1 METKFTINDS
11 PNDEYETSEQK
22 AILEYNENTQ
32 FLFCGEDAVCICGK
46 RFILLVNAKKKTLY
60 YKITE
65 RSGQS
70 AMLNISFMYCISE
83 SDGLRVFTLKNIFF
97 ISKVSKQ
104 LYNTCYPFSEDP
116 AKKLL
121 SAYKSAQEKQAN
133 CDKEIR
139 EIASKLS
146 DAIKT
151 LSQVA
156 AGLFW
161 TNDNDKNKQIQLYIL
176 KAAQHGKS
184 FVQNN
189 ELNYDLFVQTC
200 KEIRIMNNLHS
211 CDPSQDK
218 PRFITYAEFKKM
230 GAKDLIKKLI
240 RQQNFALAYD
250 MSKYLDYNVKKVFQR
265 YAIAKS
271 IYIVMN
277 SSILCA

>member
-1 METKFTINDS
+1 MYRNDGSVFFFHSSLNLQKYPRMETKFTINDS

-70 AMLNISFMYCISE
+70 AMLNISFMHCISE
-83 SDGLRVFTLKNIFF
+83 VDGLRVITLKNIFF

-121 SAYKSAQEKQAN
+121 NAYKSAQEKQAN

-139 EIASKLS
+139 EIALKLG

-151 LSQVA
+151 LYSFTLINFWSYKLSNNSIIKS
-156 AGLFW
+156 GL
-161 TNDNDKNKQIQLYIL
+161 L
-176 KAAQHGKS
+176 
-184 FVQNN
+184 
-189 ELNYDLFVQTC
+189 
-200 KEIRIMNNLHS
+200 
-211 CDPSQDK
+211 
-218 PRFITYAEFKKM
+218 
-230 GAKDLIKKLI
+230 
-240 RQQNFALAYD
+240 
-250 MSKYLDYNVKKVFQR
+250 
-265 YAIAKS
+265 
-271 IYIVMN
+271 
-277 SSILCA
+277 